1 MSGGLLP
8 EAIAERF
15 HLPPGATYLKS
26 HSVGCQ
32 PRAAEALLRDR
43 LLTPWRETGEAWS
56 HWLDAIDQWRAAL
69 AGLIGVEAQD
79 LCPATNVSA
88 GLSRYIS
95 ALGSATRRRTILL
108 APSAFPTIGYVAS
121 GLAAAGWKT
130 RYLPA
135 DADVRDAASWAA
147 ALDDDV
153 ALVIAMHVSSVSG
166 ALTDIAAVA
175 AAAKAAGARCI
186 ADCAQSVGIVPV
198 TPAPWG
204 VDAMLGTSVKWLCGG
219 PGAAWLWVA
228 PHDRSTL
235 DPMERGWWS
244 HENPFEMDISDFR
257 YAPDARRWWGGTPDV
272 APFILSTAGI
282 EEIAAIGIEAIRQHN
297 MVLQGLLRDTI
308 EPLTPQWR
316 WPRGPSGGTLCID
329 TGTEKA
335 DVEAAFAQHGVAA
348 DFRGTMLRLSFH
360 AYSGL
365 GDLSHLA
372 QALSFVPS
380 IDRARTASWR

>member
-1 MSGGLLP
+1 MSGALLP

-32 PRAAEALLRDR
+32 PRAAEALLRER
-43 LLTPWRETGEAWS
+43 LLAPWRETGEAWP
-56 HWLDAIDQWRAAL
+56 HWLEAIDQWRAAL
-69 AGLIGVEAQD
+69 AGLVGVEAQD

-135 DADVRDAASWAA
+135 DADVREAANWRA

-175 AAAKAAGARCI
+175 AAARAAGARCI
-186 ADCAQSVGIVPV
+186 ADCAQSVGVVPV
-198 TPAPWG
+198 APAAWG
-204 VDAMLGTSVKWLCGG
+204 VDAVLGTSVKWLCGG

-228 PHDRSTL
+228 PHDRTAL

-282 EEIAAIGIEAIRQHN
+282 EAIADIGVDAVRGHNRALQH
-297 MVLQGLLRDTI
+297 MLRDALA
-308 EPLTPQWR
+308 PKTPQWR
-316 WPRGPSGGTLCID
+316 WPAGDIGGTLCID
-329 TGTEKA
+329 TGT
-335 DVEAAFAQHGVAA
+335 DQPRVAGLLERHRIRA
-348 DFRGTMLRLSFH
+348 DFRGTIMRLSFH
-360 AYSGL
+360 AYNGVA
-365 GDLSHLA
+365 D
-372 QALSFVPS
+372 VE
-380 IDRARTASWR
+380 RTVAAFA